1 MNLQLS
7 LLDYL
12 AQRTGCLFL
21 SDLRDLD
28 RQRRGILLQT
38 LRSVSPEDVP
48 LKEWND
54 ALTYLT
60 GALPEGTVQAAR
72 AQLLALLDASLETC
86 PECAWRADPFDEGK
100 IRP

>member
-28 RQRRGILLQT
+28 RQRQDILLQT
-38 LRSVSPEDVP
+38 LRSISPEDVP

-60 GALPEGTVQAAR
+60 GALPEGTVQTAR
-72 AQLLALLDASLETC
+72 TQLLALLDASLETC
-86 PECAWRADPFDEGK
+86 SERTWGANPFDEGK
-100 IRP
+100 IWP